1 MLSRSIVTLLSLA
14 AAASASVIPRANS
27 TCADPVVRKE
37 WRELTGAE
45 KAEYLRAAVCLR
57 NLPKAKYEFVDA
69 VTTRMDD
76 LVYTHFSLNAEIHFV
91 ANFLPWHRWYVQLH
105 EDLLRTECGFAGAQP
120 YWDWSIDGDA
130 VNTPNSPVFDAE
142 TGFGGNGV
150 RTGSTEPG
158 FERCVVDGPFAHTNL
173 TLAMGWPNMNDQ
185 GDRLHCFTREFNN
198 ASGNDENG
206 EIIIGDMQAAAYNSK
221 VMNTIYGFDNY
232 AAMSNM
238 LEGLP
243 HAQIHSIIFGDMG
256 PATSPNE
263 PLFFLHHANVD
274 RAWAKWQG
282 RNATRLADYTGFN
295 DANRVISASLDDRM
309 PVMRLADEEP
319 IVRDFMDT
327 QAGPLCYTYSEST

>member
-14 AAASASVIPRANS
+14 AAATASAIPRADGAC
-27 TCADPVVRKE
+27 TDPVVRKE
-37 WRELTGAE
+37 WRELTSAE

-57 NLPKAKYEFVDA
+57 ELPKAKYADIEA

-76 LVYTHFSLNAEIHFV
+76 LVWTHFSLNTEIHFV

-105 EDLLRTECGFAGAQP
+105 ENLLRTECGFEGVQP

-130 VNTPNSPVFDAE
+130 KNTAHSPVFDAD

-150 RTGSTEPG
+150 LTGSTEPG
-158 FERCVVDGPFAHTNL
+158 FERCVVDGPFANTNL
-173 TLAMGWPNMNDQ
+173 TLAMGWPNMNDP
-185 GDRLHCFTREFNN
+185 GNRLHCLTREFSN

-206 EIIIGDMQAAAYNSK
+206 DPIIGDMQAGAYNSN
-221 VMNTIYGFDNY
+221 VMKTIYGFDTY
-232 AAMSNM
+232 ASMSEM

-274 RAWAKWQG
+274 RVWAKWQG

-295 DANRVISASLDDRM
+295 DNNRIFSATLDDTM
-309 PVMRLADEEP
+309 PVMELAAELP

-327 QAGPLCYTYSEST
+327 QAGPLCYTYSEAT